1 MQIAQTAMRPA
12 VVDFVEIATSSE
24 DLELSIEEIH
34 IGASS
39 ALAGH
44 PLSDVIHHDK
54 MNVVV
59 VGIQHAQGT
68 MEFNPVANTVL
79 NGGDH
84 LIALGS
90 SQMLKELE
98 RAAK

>member
-1 MQIAQTAMRPA
+1 MIQR
-12 VVDFVEIATSSE
+12 
-24 DLELSIEEIH
+24 
-34 IGASS
+34 
-39 ALAGH
+39 
-44 PLSDVIHHDK
+44 DK

-59 VGIQHAQGT
+59 VGIQHAQGA
-68 MEFNPVANTVL
+68 MEFNPAASTVL